1 MWAFAI
7 NVVVGVHGDETEFA
21 VPFQAPRLRVDDQ
34 MFNAI
39 ATHAPVSTVQVPYP
53 VATLLNRRFRDAE
66 DSRTKAERV
75 VIPVGLGTPR
85 LATEVAVCKSAEP
98 ARGIRA
104 SANGCEGQ
112 LS

>member
-7 NVVVGVHGDETEFA
+7 DVVVGVHGDKTEFA

-39 ATHAPVSTVQVPYP
+39 APHAPVSTVQVPYP
-53 VATLLNRRFRDAE
+53 VTTLMNRRFRDAE

-85 LATEVAVCKSAEP
+85 LATEVAVRKSAEP
-98 ARGIRA
+98 ARGIRD